1 MPPTLY
7 FAYGSNLWLH
17 QMSVRCPSSPY
28 LGIAKLSHWRWII
41 CNRGYANIVH
51 SSADEVWGMVYALSL
66 ADEERLDMIEG
77 VATGSYGKQ
86 MLTIELRKEVEGK
99 NGDVKQPGQEVL
111 AEEVVALGYVSE
123 RWVDEARP
131 KEEYVHRMNMG
142 VCDALEKGMPVAY
155 VEKYIRPFIPE
166 ESKEERESKAEVKLW
181 GLSQTSKRSGA
192 GPPS

>member
-51 SSADEVWGMVYALSL
+51 SSADEVWGMVYALSQ
-66 ADEERLDMIEG
+66 ADEKRLDVMEG
-77 VATGSYGKQ
+77 VATGSYEKQ
-86 MLTIELRKEVEGK
+86 MLTMELWKEVEGK
-99 NGDVKQPGQEVL
+99 NGDVEQPGQEVL
-111 AEEVVALGYVSE
+111 ALGYVSE
-123 RWVDEARP
+123 RWVDEARS
-131 KEEYVHRMNMG
+131 KEEYVHRMNMAVRDG
-142 VCDALEKGMPVAY
+142 VEKGMPLVY

-181 GLSQTSKRSGA
+181 GLSPTSKLTGA
-192 GPPS
+192 GLPS